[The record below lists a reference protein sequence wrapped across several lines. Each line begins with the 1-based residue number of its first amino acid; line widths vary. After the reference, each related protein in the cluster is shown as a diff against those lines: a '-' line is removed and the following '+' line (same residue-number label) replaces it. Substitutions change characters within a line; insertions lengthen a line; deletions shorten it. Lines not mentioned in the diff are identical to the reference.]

1 MTISMDKI
9 LTAFWFLALEL
20 SVKFIYVF
28 IKKVKSKGL
37 GDNNMRKSRI
47 RGATTVQHNSS
58 FCNKE
63 LNLSSQ
69 REGTVP

>member
-1 MTISMDKI
+1 MKHKRMNC
-9 LTAFWFLALEL
+9 
-20 SVKFIYVF
+20 IYVF